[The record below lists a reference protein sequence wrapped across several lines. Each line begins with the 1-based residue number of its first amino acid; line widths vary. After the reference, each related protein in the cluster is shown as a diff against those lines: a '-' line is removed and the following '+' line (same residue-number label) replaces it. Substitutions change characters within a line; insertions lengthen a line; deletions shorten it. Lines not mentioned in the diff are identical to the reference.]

1 MKRTRAGRC
10 LLIRNRS
17 IYKGI
22 GVGASLPKRDWAV
35 RTHIEREQEV
45 DG

>member
-1 MKRTRAGRC
+1 MKRTRVGRC

-22 GVGASLPKRDWAV
+22 GVGASLPKRDWTV
-35 RTHIEREQEV
+35 RTFSENRK
-45 DG
+45 

>member
-1 MKRTRAGRC
+1 MKWIRVGRF

-22 GVGASLPKRDWAV
+22 GVGASLSKRDWAV
-35 RTHIEREQEV
+35 RTLSENRK
-45 DG
+45 

>member
-1 MKRTRAGRC
+1 MNWISAGRY

-22 GVGASLPKRDWAV
+22 GAAASLPKRDSAI
-35 RTHIEREQEV
+35 RTLSENRK
-45 DG
+45 

>member
-1 MKRTRAGRC
+1 MKRIRAGRC
-10 LLIRNRS
+10 LLIRNRT

-35 RTHIEREQEV
+35 RTLSENRK
-45 DG
+45 